1 MENLNTGTRSHKI
14 TVTNRAGCSVSG
26 VNDVLSFDEHE
37 VLLETTM
44 GMLSIKGK
52 ELHVNR
58 LTLDKGEIDIDG
70 RVDSCSYSD
79 TGMTGQKQESL
90 MSRLFR

>member
-70 RVDSCSYSD
+70 RV
-79 TGMTGQKQESL
+79 
-90 MSRLFR
+90 